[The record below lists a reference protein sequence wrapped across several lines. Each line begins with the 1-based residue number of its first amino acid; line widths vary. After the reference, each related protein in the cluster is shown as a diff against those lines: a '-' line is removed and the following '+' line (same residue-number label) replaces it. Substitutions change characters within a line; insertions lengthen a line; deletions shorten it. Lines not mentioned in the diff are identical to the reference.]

1 MLVAFK
7 FARVEIGDGHVNNR
21 SKILYKAT
29 KDEESIIEPDRTRL
43 SHVISNLSDNA
54 IKFTK
59 EGGTISIVVENK
71 KDSQHCSRYYHRVL
85 VSVDENS
92 GMSNTI
98 TRIEKAEKK
107 NTKIDYE

>member
-7 FARVEIGDGHVNNR
+7 FARVEIVDSHDNNR

-43 SHVISNLSDNA
+43 SHVISNLLDIT

-59 EGGTISIVVENK
+59 EGGGTISIVVEKK
-71 KDSQHCSRYYHRVL
+71 KDS
-85 VSVDENS
+85 
-92 GMSNTI
+92 
-98 TRIEKAEKK
+98 
-107 NTKIDYE
+107 